1 MYGDD
6 VCCSVVFGTL
16 VGVFV
21 FSVMWSELLMTS
33 AISCPLW
40 SSVYECQ
47 RVECAFTS
55 PVRTECGMFQTTQP
69 TSGGAVTVDSNCCA
83 NCVEPPRPHQW
94 GPDLKSIQQF
104 LCHNSV
110 YCPCCLHPKIARIFQ
125 SSPTT
130 LCLRNLIISVQTSSD
145 GWS

>member
-1 MYGDD
+1 MLDTVVMSGDD

-33 AISCPLW
+33 VISCPLW

-55 PVRTECGMFQTTQP
+55 PVRTECGMFVMYCMQCCM
-69 TSGGAVTVDSNCCA
+69 SVSAV
-83 NCVEPPRPHQW
+83 
-94 GPDLKSIQQF
+94 L
-104 LCHNSV
+104 
-110 YCPCCLHPKIARIFQ
+110 
-125 SSPTT
+125 
-130 LCLRNLIISVQTSSD
+130 
-145 GWS
+145 

>member
-1 MYGDD
+1 MLDTVVMSGDD
-6 VCCSVVFGTL
+6 VCCSVLFCTL

-55 PVRTECGMFQTTQP
+55 PVRTECGMFMMYCMQCCM
-69 TSGGAVTVDSNCCA
+69 SVSAV
-83 NCVEPPRPHQW
+83 
-94 GPDLKSIQQF
+94 L
-104 LCHNSV
+104 
-110 YCPCCLHPKIARIFQ
+110 
-125 SSPTT
+125 
-130 LCLRNLIISVQTSSD
+130 
-145 GWS
+145 

>member
-1 MYGDD
+1 MLDTVVMSCDD

-55 PVRTECGMFQTTQP
+55 PVRTECGMFVMYCMQCCR
-69 TSGGAVTVDSNCCA
+69 SVSAV
-83 NCVEPPRPHQW
+83 
-94 GPDLKSIQQF
+94 L
-104 LCHNSV
+104 
-110 YCPCCLHPKIARIFQ
+110 
-125 SSPTT
+125 
-130 LCLRNLIISVQTSSD
+130 
-145 GWS
+145 

>member
-1 MYGDD
+1 MLDTVVMSGDD

-21 FSVMWSELLMTS
+21 LSVMWTKLLRTS

-55 PVRTECGMFQTTQP
+55 TVRTECGMFVMYCMQCCM
-69 TSGGAVTVDSNCCA
+69 SVSAV
-83 NCVEPPRPHQW
+83 
-94 GPDLKSIQQF
+94 L
-104 LCHNSV
+104 
-110 YCPCCLHPKIARIFQ
+110 
-125 SSPTT
+125 
-130 LCLRNLIISVQTSSD
+130 
-145 GWS
+145 

>member
-1 MYGDD
+1 MFDTVVMSGDD

-55 PVRTECGMFQTTQP
+55 PVRAECGMFVMYCMQCCM
-69 TSGGAVTVDSNCCA
+69 SVSAV
-83 NCVEPPRPHQW
+83 
-94 GPDLKSIQQF
+94 L
-104 LCHNSV
+104 
-110 YCPCCLHPKIARIFQ
+110 
-125 SSPTT
+125 
-130 LCLRNLIISVQTSSD
+130 
-145 GWS
+145 